1 MYKLLL
7 AVAASLLVLAA
18 PTRAQR
24 VDEIL
29 REVRA
34 QVAVTTA
41 TPSPLPVLPVLPPD
55 AQPAVSLEH
64 APASDVI
71 PTCVPNPIKTDEPPT
86 SLCVIENVE
95 RIFP

>member
-1 MYKLLL
+1 MYKILL

-34 QVAVTTA
+34 QVAVPTA
-41 TPSPLPVLPVLPPD
+41 TPSPLPVLPPE
-55 AQPAVSLEH
+55 AQPAVSLEQV
-64 APASDVI
+64 PASDPI
-71 PTCVPNPIKTDEPPT
+71 PTCVPNTTRAEAPT
-86 SLCVIENVE
+86 NSLCMFHNTAVL
-95 RIFP
+95 FP